1 MKVLLIAD
9 VLANLPALDAALRC
23 AEGAGVVEVWHAGD
37 AVGQGPYPEEVVRRL
52 RAEEAQGVVGNL
64 DLKVLKVPRKRDQWR
79 ESKDP
84 RQWRALEWTWERLSP
99 ASRKWLAALPRER
112 RLRVD
117 GIRVLLVH
125 ASPGSLKEPLTVAT
139 PAARLRAWAARAG
152 ADLVLSGHAAAPC
165 RREADGVVFVN
176 AGSLGRL
183 GTEDSRASCV
193 ILDFTAHGV
202 TVQVEHLAYDS
213 DRTREALRRH
223 ALPAGD
229 HVPAAPP
236 SPPPELDAGV
246 AAALALA
253 RACGHDEAHTLQVT
267 RLALDLFDA
276 LQPRHGL
283 GAEARRW
290 LQIGALLHD
299 IGWCE
304 GPRGHHK
311 TAQRIV
317 LESPALPFA
326 ARERA
331 IVAAIAR
338 YHRGALPEAGHEG
351 FAGLDAAAQQAV
363 RATAAVLRVAD
374 ALDFAHRGLVREI
387 VCGVDGARI
396 TLRCAVT
403 APLDGELARVAAK
416 ADLWRDVF
424 GAAPEVSWILR

>member
-9 VLANLPALDAALRC
+9 VLANLPALDAALRR
-23 AEGAGVVEVWHAGD
+23 AESAGAAEVWHAGD
-37 AVGQGPYPEEVVRRL
+37 AVGRGPYPEEVVRRL
-52 RAEEAQGVVGNL
+52 RAEEVRAVVGNL
-64 DLKVLKVPRKRDQWR
+64 DLKVLKVPRKRDRWR

-112 RLRVD
+112 RLRID
-117 GIRVLLVH
+117 GHRVLIVH
-125 ASPGSLKEPLTVAT
+125 ASPGSLKEPLTEAT
-139 PAARLRAWAARAG
+139 PETRLRAWAARAE
-152 ADLVLSGHAAAPC
+152 ADLVLGGHAPAPC
-165 RREADGVVFVN
+165 RRELDGVVFIN

-183 GTEDSRASCV
+183 GGADPRACCA
-193 ILDFTAHGV
+193 ILDFTANGV
-202 TVQVEHLAYDS
+202 GVQIERLEYDS
-213 DRTREALRRH
+213 DRTREALRRQ
-223 ALPAGD
+223 ALPESDDAPG
-229 HVPAAPP
+229 APP
-236 SPPPELDAGV
+236 PPAPEPDPGV
-246 AAALALA
+246 VAALALA

-267 RLALDLFDA
+267 RLALGLFDS
-276 LQPRHGL
+276 LRSRHGL

-311 TAQRIV
+311 TTQRIV

-338 YHRGALPEAGHEG
+338 YHRGALPDAGHEG
-351 FAGLDAAAQQAV
+351 FAGLDAAAQQVV
-363 RATAAVLRVAD
+363 RATAAILRVAD

-387 VCGVDGARI
+387 ACTVDDARI
-396 TLRCAVT
+396 ALECAVT
-403 APLDGELARVAAK
+403 APLDGELPRVAAK
-416 ADLWRDVF
+416 ADLWRAVF